1 VPCASVRFPS
11 VITIDV
17 SVAAETLTPV
27 LPLTEPK
34 VAVITVAAPTNGGG
48 FVTAAPSPA
57 EAPLATTLTTVASP
71 VLQVAV
77 LVRFWVDASVYVPV
91 AVNCRNVPGFIVGI
105 AGVTAIDF
113 KAAAVTFSVVAP
125 LIEPEAAVMVD
136 VPCALVCARP
146 ALLIVAVVVD
156 DEVHVAELVK
166 SLVDPSV

>member
-1 VPCASVRFPS
+1 
-11 VITIDV
+11 
-17 SVAAETLTPV
+17 
-27 LPLTEPK
+27 
-34 VAVITVAAPTNGGG
+34 
-48 FVTAAPSPA
+48 
-57 EAPLATTLTTVASP
+57 
-71 VLQVAV
+71 
-77 LVRFWVDASVYVPV
+77 
-91 AVNCRNVPGFIVGI
+91 VGI